1 MNIKSLPWS
10 FHATI
15 LTFAIF
21 FFSFNVYVLTKIFA
35 HPYSS
40 DLWLIGVIIGLV
52 GLLYSIRMVRIH
64 QAELIARKQEEES
77 SSAELDEDNSTA

>member
-1 MNIKSLPWS
+1 MSIKSLPWS

-21 FFSFNVYVLTKIFA
+21 FFSLNVYVLTKIFA
-35 HPYSS
+35 HPYAS

-64 QAELIARKQEEES
+64 QAEFIARKQEEES
-77 SSAELDEDNSTA
+77 SSAELDEDNSAA